1 MVLPSLLVIVV
12 IAFFPIL
19 YGIVLSLT
27 DSTVTAFGSFV
38 GLENYT
44 EMFQDPDFMVGLF
57 NTVIFTVAS
66 VTLEFIIGLG
76 IALAIN
82 RAFRGRGLVRA
93 AILVPWA
100 FPTVISAVMWRLMFQ
115 ARNRDHP
122 VLWPKPSASSAGPIL
137 SDPTLLLIA
146 AILIDVWK
154 TMPFMALLLLAGL
167 QVIPGEVYEAARVD
181 GANVMQRFFRITLPL
196 LKGAILVAVLFRTLD
211 AYRVYDLFWVFG
223 ARELQ
228 SLSTFVYE
236 GVRISQLQFG
246 PGNAACGLYLRDGV
260 PHSALLHQ
268 GLRYADFGGGVIE
281 MASATATGKGAG
293 RGSLNMVLFYV
304 FLVTLRFGE
313 HIPAP
318 LGVQD
323 EHRHQGRTLRY
334 ATNVTATEPQRS
346 PSRLRSWATR
356 RSSRRS

>member
-1 MVLPSLLVIVV
+1 VTTASSEKKGRGWFKEEFGNPERRTAYYMVLPALLVIVV
-12 IAFFPIL
+12 VAFFPIL

-44 EMFQDPDFMVGLF
+44 EMFQDPDFRVGLF
-57 NTVIFTVAS
+57 NTVIFTVVS
-66 VTLEFIIGLG
+66 VALEFIIGLA
-76 IALAIN
+76 IALAVN

-115 ARNRDHP
+115 PGIGIFQYVAETIGLVSGP
-122 VLWPKPSASSAGPIL
+122 VL
-137 SDPTLLLIA
+137 SDPALLLIA

-181 GANVMQRFFRITLPL
+181 GANVWQRFFRITLPL

-211 AYRVYDLFWVFG
+211 AYRVYDLFWAFG

-246 PGNAACGLYLRDGV
+246 PGNAA
-260 PHSALLHQ
+260 A
-268 GLRYADFGGGVIE
+268 
-281 MASATATGKGAG
+281 
-293 RGSLNMVLFYV
+293 V
-304 FLVTLRFGE
+304 FIF
-313 HIPAP
+313 
-318 LGVQD
+318 
-323 EHRHQGRTLRY
+323 
-334 ATNVTATEPQRS
+334 VTAFLIAIFFIKVLGMQTSVEE
-346 PSRLRSWATR
+346 
-356 RSSRRS
+356 

>member
-1 MVLPSLLVIVV
+1 VTTASSEKKGRGWFKEEFGNPERRMAYYMVLPALLIIVV
-12 IAFFPIL
+12 VAFFPIL

-27 DSTVTAFGSFV
+27 DSTVSAFGSFV

-44 EMFQDPDFMVGLF
+44 EMIQDPDFRVSLV

-66 VTLEFIIGLG
+66 VTLEFIIGLA
-76 IALAIN
+76 IALAVN

-115 ARNRDHP
+115 PGIGIFQYLGETIGLISGP
-122 VLWPKPSASSAGPIL
+122 VL

-154 TMPFMALLLLAGL
+154 TTPFMALLLLAGL

-181 GANVMQRFFRITLPL
+181 GANVWQRFFRITLPL

-211 AYRVYDLFWVFG
+211 AYRVYDLFWAFG

-246 PGNAACGLYLRDGV
+246 PGNAA
-260 PHSALLHQ
+260 A
-268 GLRYADFGGGVIE
+268 
-281 MASATATGKGAG
+281 
-293 RGSLNMVLFYV
+293 V
-304 FLVTLRFGE
+304 FIF
-313 HIPAP
+313 
-318 LGVQD
+318 
-323 EHRHQGRTLRY
+323 
-334 ATNVTATEPQRS
+334 VTAFLIALFFIKVLGMQTSAEE
-346 PSRLRSWATR
+346 
-356 RSSRRS
+356 

>member
-1 MVLPSLLVIVV
+1 VTTASTEKKGRGWFKEEFGNPERRAAYYMVLPSLLIIMVV
-12 IAFFPIL
+12 AFFPIL

-44 EMFQDPDFMVGLF
+44 EMFQDPDFRVGLF

-66 VTLEFIIGLG
+66 VTLEFVIGLA
-76 IALAIN
+76 IALAVN

-115 ARNRDHP
+115 PGIGIFQYLAETIGLVSRP
-122 VLWPKPSASSAGPIL
+122 VL
-137 SDPTLLLIA
+137 SDPALLLIA
-146 AILIDVWK
+146 ATLIDVWK
-154 TMPFMALLLLAGL
+154 TTPFMALLLLAGL

-181 GANVMQRFFRITLPL
+181 GANVWQRFFRITLPL

-211 AYRVYDLFWVFG
+211 AYRVYDLFWAFG

-228 SLSTFVYE
+228 SLSTYVYE

-246 PGNAACGLYLRDGV
+246 PGNAA
-260 PHSALLHQ
+260 A
-268 GLRYADFGGGVIE
+268 
-281 MASATATGKGAG
+281 
-293 RGSLNMVLFYV
+293 V
-304 FLVTLRFGE
+304 FIF
-313 HIPAP
+313 
-318 LGVQD
+318 
-323 EHRHQGRTLRY
+323 
-334 ATNVTATEPQRS
+334 VTAFLIALFFIKVLGMQTSAEE
-346 PSRLRSWATR
+346 
-356 RSSRRS
+356 